1 MKRTG
6 EKNSYFRKILLA
18 LLTVNM
24 VPILF
29 LGVSIANMVKRQSHM
44 VNQNMVSMADNEVR
58 RIERNFQSVEKA
70 LIELSLDS
78 DMALILR
85 TELLAKNFQIFNRMR
100 GRLQRIVTTAQ
111 NVDDIFVMNQNKGW
125 IVSASLSTRT
135 EHYPEIRKIQELY
148 EIPRPSG
155 WYTDEDYIYLVK
167 HLPINTLPGVGM
179 VMARFSKNA
188 IALDHQDNDAG
199 HAIVV
204 LDGDMKW
211 IYGEDEQY
219 KVVRDAVDSEPWE
232 EIGEEGSFQTSFRG
246 ESYILT
252 VQKSDYNGWIYVM
265 VTPNSIFVK
274 SMHSV
279 FLMLLVTL
287 TGMVIADVYVIYI
300 GSKRLYLPIGELDN
314 MAGRMIPEHDLEVF
328 DKVKYL
334 LNQNKEMAKNR
345 KVQEIS
351 RQQLF
356 LRQVYQGEADG
367 VTEADFVRTQVTQQK
382 LNGTNLYMAAVK
394 FKEEFETDEDWNLY
408 MFALSNVI
416 EELLD
421 SSLRLPLV
429 TMGRVTYAVCSV
441 DGDSTEV
448 TDLRMQTM
456 ASMCIQAVREY
467 LKVMVNVGISS
478 SFCQV
483 GQLSQAFK
491 ECEKA
496 LRDVMGFSGACNF
509 YQVQKDPEGSRLW
522 SQAGQE
528 RKRILKAIDLGD
540 YENCRQNLDDY
551 LRILKDMKY
560 YRFKLELAGLLSE
573 LIGIYETYAL
583 TPDSEKVEDML
594 EYDMGKKVNSF
605 EILRQYLMEYLI
617 EPLFMGIHEKKNQN
631 DIIYQIT
638 HYLNE
643 NLEQNINLEEC
654 ARYFNY
660 NPNYLSRMFKKN
672 FGKTYTDYVTER
684 KMERCKELLLQT
696 DISVG
701 ELAERFGY
709 SSAQNF
715 IRVFKKY
722 TLVTP
727 GQFRKQQK
735 EKEEDKHNE
744 TG

>member
-1 MKRTG
+1 MKKTG

-29 LGVSIANMVKRQSHM
+29 LGASIINMVKQQSHM
-44 VNQNMVSMADNEVR
+44 VNRNMISMVDNEVR
-58 RIERNFQSVEKA
+58 RIERNFQAVEKA

-78 DMALILR
+78 DMALALR
-85 TELLAKNFQIFNRMR
+85 TEFAAKNFQIFNGMR
-100 GRLQRIVTTAQ
+100 GRLQRIVNTAQ
-111 NVDDIFVMNQNKGW
+111 DVDDIFVMNQNKGW
-125 IVSASLSTRT
+125 IVSASLSTRA
-135 EHYPEIRKIQELY
+135 EHYPEIQKIQELH

-155 WYTDEDYIYLVK
+155 WYTDRDYIYLVK
-167 HLPINTLPGVGM
+167 HLPINTLPGAGM
-179 VMARFSKNA
+179 VMARFQKNA
-188 IALDHQDNDAG
+188 IALDHQSNDAG
-199 HAIVV
+199 HTIVV
-204 LDGDMKW
+204 LDGDLKW
-211 IYGEDEQY
+211 IYGDEEGY
-219 KVVRDAVDSEPWE
+219 KVVRDAVYSEAWE
-232 EIGEEGSFQTSFRG
+232 EREEEGSFQTSFRG

-252 VQKSDYNGWIYVM
+252 VQRSDYNSWTYVM

-274 SMHSV
+274 SMHNV
-279 FLMLLVTL
+279 FLMLVVAL
-287 TGMVIADVYVIYI
+287 TGMIIADVYVIYI
-300 GSKRLYLPIGELDN
+300 GSKKLYLPIGELDN
-314 MAGRMIPEHDLEVF
+314 MADRLIPGHDLEVF

-334 LNQNKEMAKNR
+334 LNQNKEMVKN
-345 KVQEIS
+345 KKAQEIS

-356 LRQVYQGEADG
+356 LRQVYQGEAEG
-367 VTEADFVRTQVTQQK
+367 ITEADFIRAQVTAQK
-382 LNGTNLYMAAVK
+382 LNGTRMYMAAVK
-394 FKEEFETDEDWNLY
+394 FKEDFKTDEDWNLY

-421 SSLRLPLV
+421 SSLCLPLV
-429 TMGRVTYAVCSV
+429 TMGRVTYVVCCL

-456 ASMCIQAVREY
+456 SSMCIQAVREY
-467 LKVMVNVGISS
+467 LKVMVNIGISS
-478 SFCQV
+478 CFIQV
-483 GQLSQAFK
+483 EQLSQAFK

-496 LRDVMGFSGACNF
+496 LRDVMGFAGVCKF

-540 YENCRQNLDDY
+540 YEGCRQSLDDY
-551 LRILKDMKY
+551 LRILNDMKY

-573 LIGIYETYAL
+573 IIGIYETYAL
-583 TPDSEKVEDML
+583 TPDSEKVEDVL
-594 EYDMGKKVNSF
+594 EYDIGKKVNSF

-617 EPLFMGIHEKKNQN
+617 DPVFTGMHEKKDQN
-631 DIIYQIT
+631 DVIYQIT

-654 ARYFNY
+654 ARHFNY

-696 DISVG
+696 DISVS

-727 GQFRKQQK
+727 GQFRKHQK
-735 EKEEDKHNE
+735 GKEEDKQNE
-744 TG
+744 TN